1 MDSTLFLKALVI
13 GLSIAAPVG
22 PIGLLCIQ
30 RTLAH
35 GRGIGF
41 LSGLGAALAD
51 AFYGAIGALG
61 VSAAIA
67 SMVAA
72 RVPLA
77 LGGAAFL
84 AWMGVQLLRAPVA
97 TEARQ
102 AADATTPLKA
112 TLSVFVLTLANPMTI
127 LSFVAVF
134 ASISTGHVAGH
145 TLGASQAATMVLG
158 VFLGSALW
166 WLGLSTMVSSVRHKL
181 SAKTM
186 QSINRLSGA
195 ILLGFA
201 VYQLSTLLPR

>member
-1 MDSTLFLKALVI
+1 MDFSLFLKALVI

-35 GRGIGF
+35 GRAIGF

-51 AFYGAIGALG
+51 ACYGAIGAFG
-61 VSAAIA
+61 VSAVIS

-84 AWMGVQLLRAPVA
+84 AWMGVQLLRAPAA
-97 TEARQ
+97 TQAR
-102 AADATTPLKA
+102 AAQDAATPLKA
-112 TLSVFVLTLANPMTI
+112 VLSVFMLTLANPMTI

-134 ASISTGHVAGH
+134 ASIGTGHASSS
-145 TLGASQAATMVLG
+145 GAAVTMVVG
-158 VFLGSALW
+158 VFFGSALW
-166 WLGLSTMVSSVRHKL
+166 WVGLSTVVSMVRHKL
-181 SAKTM
+181 GARVL

-195 ILLGFA
+195 LLLGFA
-201 VYQLSTLLPR
+201 VFQLSALLSR

>member
-1 MDSTLFLKALVI
+1 MDFALFLKALVI

-35 GRGIGF
+35 GRTIGF

-51 AFYGAIGALG
+51 ACYGAIGAFG
-61 VSAAIA
+61 VSAVV
-67 SMVAA
+67 STMVAA

-84 AWMGVQLLRAPVA
+84 AWMGVQLLRAPAA
-97 TEARQ
+97 TQAR
-102 AADATTPLKA
+102 AAEDAATPVKA
-112 TLSVFVLTLANPMTI
+112 LLSVFVLTLANPMTI

-134 ASISTGHVAGH
+134 ASLGSGHVGSGSGS
-145 TLGASQAATMVLG
+145 GAALTMVMG

-166 WLGLSTMVSSVRHKL
+166 WLGLSGIVSMVRHKL
-181 SAKTM
+181 GARVL
-186 QSINRLSGA
+186 QGINKLSGA
-195 ILLGFA
+195 LLLGFA
-201 VYQLSTLLPR
+201 VFQLSTLLSR

>member
-1 MDSTLFLKALVI
+1 MDFSLFLKALVI

-35 GRGIGF
+35 GRAIGF
-41 LSGLGAALAD
+41 FSGLGAALAD
-51 AFYGAIGALG
+51 ACYGAIGAFG
-61 VSAAIA
+61 VSAVIS

-84 AWMGVQLLRAPVA
+84 AWMGVQLLRAPAA
-97 TEARQ
+97 TQAR
-102 AADATTPLKA
+102 AAQDAATPLKA
-112 TLSVFVLTLANPMTI
+112 MLSVFMLTLANPMTI

-134 ASISTGHVAGH
+134 ASIGTGHASSNGS
-145 TLGASQAATMVLG
+145 GAAMTMVAG
-158 VFLGSALW
+158 VFLGSATW
-166 WLGLSTMVSSVRHKL
+166 WLGLSTVVSMVRHRL
-181 SAKTM
+181 GAQVL

-195 ILLGFA
+195 LLLGFA
-201 VYQLSTLLPR
+201 VFQLAALLSR

>member
-1 MDSTLFLKALVI
+1 MDFSLFLKALVI

-35 GRGIGF
+35 GRAIGF
-41 LSGLGAALAD
+41 FSGLGAALAD
-51 AFYGAIGALG
+51 ACYGAIGAFG
-61 VSAAIA
+61 VSAVIS

-84 AWMGVQLLRAPVA
+84 AWMGVQLLRAPAA
-97 TEARQ
+97 TQAR
-102 AADATTPLKA
+102 AAQDAATPLKA
-112 TLSVFVLTLANPMTI
+112 MLSVFMLTLANPMTI

-134 ASISTGHVAGH
+134 ASIGTGHASSSGS
-145 TLGASQAATMVLG
+145 GAAVTMVAG
-158 VFLGSALW
+158 VFLGSAIW
-166 WLGLSTMVSSVRHKL
+166 WLGLSTVVSMVRHRL
-181 SAKTM
+181 GAQVL

-195 ILLGFA
+195 LLLGFA
-201 VYQLSTLLPR
+201 VFQLSALLSR

>member
-1 MDSTLFLKALVI
+1 MDFSLFLKALVI

-35 GRGIGF
+35 GRAIGF
-41 LSGLGAALAD
+41 FSGLGAALAD
-51 AFYGAIGALG
+51 ACYGAIGAFG
-61 VSAAIA
+61 VSAVIS

-84 AWMGVQLLRAPVA
+84 AWMGVQLLRAPAA
-97 TEARQ
+97 TQAR
-102 AADATTPLKA
+102 AAQDAATPLKA
-112 TLSVFVLTLANPMTI
+112 MLSVFMLTLANPMTI

-134 ASISTGHVAGH
+134 ASIGTGHASSSGS
-145 TLGASQAATMVLG
+145 GAAVTMVAG
-158 VFLGSALW
+158 VFLGSAMW
-166 WLGLSTMVSSVRHKL
+166 WLGLSTVVSMVRHRL
-181 SAKTM
+181 GARVL

-195 ILLGFA
+195 LLLGFA
-201 VYQLSTLLPR
+201 VFQLSALLSR

>member
-1 MDSTLFLKALVI
+1 MDFSLFLKALVI

-35 GRGIGF
+35 GRAIGF
-41 LSGLGAALAD
+41 FSGLGAALAD
-51 AFYGAIGALG
+51 ACYGAIGAFG
-61 VSAAIA
+61 VSAVIS

-84 AWMGVQLLRAPVA
+84 AWMGVQLLRAPAA
-97 TEARQ
+97 TQARTAQ
-102 AADATTPLKA
+102 DAATPLKA
-112 TLSVFVLTLANPMTI
+112 MLSVFMLTLANPMTI

-134 ASISTGHVAGH
+134 ASIGTGHASSSGS
-145 TLGASQAATMVLG
+145 GAAVTMVAG
-158 VFLGSALW
+158 VFLGSAIW
-166 WLGLSTMVSSVRHKL
+166 WLGLSTVVSMVRHRL
-181 SAKTM
+181 GARVL

-195 ILLGFA
+195 LLLGFA
-201 VYQLSTLLPR
+201 VFQLSALLSR

>member
-1 MDSTLFLKALVI
+1 MDSALFLKSLFI

-35 GRGIGF
+35 GRTIGF

-51 AFYGAIGALG
+51 ACYGAIGALG
-61 VSAAIA
+61 VSAVIA

-84 AWMGVQLLRAPVA
+84 AWMGIQLLRAPVA
-97 TEARQ
+97 TQARSAQ
-102 AADATTPLKA
+102 DATTPLKA
-112 TLSVFVLTLANPMTI
+112 MLSVFALTLANPMTI
-127 LSFVAVF
+127 LSFIAVF
-134 ASISTGHVAGH
+134 ASVATGHVGGAG
-145 TLGASQAATMVLG
+145 TATSMVLG

-166 WLGLSTMVSSVRHKL
+166 WLGLSTGVSMVRHKL
-181 SAKTM
+181 SARAM
-186 QSINRLSGA
+186 QFINRLSGA
-195 ILLGFA
+195 LLLGFA
-201 VYQLSTLLPR
+201 AYQLSTLLTS

>member
-1 MDSTLFLKALVI
+1 MDFSLFLKALVI

-35 GRGIGF
+35 GRAIGF
-41 LSGLGAALAD
+41 FSGLGAALAD
-51 AFYGAIGALG
+51 ACYGAIGAFG
-61 VSAAIA
+61 VSAVIS

-84 AWMGVQLLRAPVA
+84 AWMGVQLLRAPAA
-97 TEARQ
+97 TQAR
-102 AADATTPLKA
+102 AAQDAATPLKA
-112 TLSVFVLTLANPMTI
+112 MLSVFMLTLANPMTI

-134 ASISTGHVAGH
+134 ASISTGHASSGS
-145 TLGASQAATMVLG
+145 GAAVTMVAG
-158 VFLGSALW
+158 VFLGSAIW
-166 WLGLSTMVSSVRHKL
+166 WLGLSTVVSMVRHRL
-181 SAKTM
+181 GARVL

-195 ILLGFA
+195 LLLGFA
-201 VYQLSTLLPR
+201 VFQLSALLSR

>member
-1 MDSTLFLKALVI
+1 MDFALFFKALVI

-35 GRGIGF
+35 GRAIGF
-41 LSGLGAALAD
+41 FSGLGAALAD

-61 VSAAIA
+61 VSAVI
-67 SMVAA
+67 STMVAA

-97 TEARQ
+97 TTARPAQ
-102 AADATTPLKA
+102 DAATPVKA
-112 TLSVFVLTLANPMTI
+112 MLSVFVLTVANPMTI
-127 LSFVAVF
+127 LSFIAVF
-134 ASISTGHVAGH
+134 ASITTGRVGNDSA
-145 TLGASQAATMVLG
+145 AATMVLG

-166 WLGLSTMVSSVRHKL
+166 WIGLSTAVGSVRHKL
-181 SAKTM
+181 GASAM
-186 QSINRLSGA
+186 RFINRVSGA
-195 ILLGFA
+195 VLLAFA
-201 VYQLSTLLPR
+201 AYQLSALFWR

>member
-1 MDSTLFLKALVI
+1 MDFPLFLTAFVI

-35 GRGIGF
+35 GRAIGF

-51 AFYGAIGALG
+51 ACYGAIGAFGLSAV
-61 VSAAIA
+61 VST
-67 SMVAA
+67 MVAA

-84 AWMGVQLLRAPVA
+84 TWMGVQLLRAPAVA
-97 TEARQ
+97 QAR
-102 AADATTPLKA
+102 AADDAATPLKA
-112 TLSVFVLTLANPMTI
+112 LLSVFVLTLANPMTI

-134 ASISTGHVAGH
+134 ASIGNGHAGSG
-145 TLGASQAATMVLG
+145 TALTMVLG

-166 WLGLSTMVSSVRHKL
+166 WLGLSSIVSMVRHKL
-181 SAKTM
+181 GAHVLRA
-186 QSINRLSGA
+186 INRLSGA
-195 ILLGFA
+195 LLLGFA
-201 VYQLSTLLPR
+201 VFQLSTLMSR

>member
-61 VSAAIA
+61 VSAVIA

-166 WLGLSTMVSSVRHKL
+166 WLGLSTMVSSVRHRL

>member
-1 MDSTLFLKALVI
+1 MDFPLFLKALVI

-35 GRGIGF
+35 GRAIGF

-51 AFYGAIGALG
+51 ACYGAIGAFG
-61 VSAAIA
+61 VSAVV
-67 SMVAA
+67 STMVAA

-97 TEARQ
+97 TQAR
-102 AADATTPLKA
+102 AAEDAATPVKA
-112 TLSVFVLTLANPMTI
+112 LLSVFVLTLANPMTI

-134 ASISTGHVAGH
+134 ASLGSGHVGS
-145 TLGASQAATMVLG
+145 GSVAALTMVLG

-166 WLGLSTMVSSVRHKL
+166 WLGLSSIVSMVRHKL
-181 SAKTM
+181 GARVL
-186 QSINRLSGA
+186 QGINKLSGA
-195 ILLGFA
+195 LLLGFA
-201 VYQLSTLLPR
+201 VFQLSTLLSR

>member
-1 MDSTLFLKALVI
+1 MDFPLFLKALVI

-35 GRGIGF
+35 GRTIGF

-51 AFYGAIGALG
+51 ACYGAIGAFG
-61 VSAAIA
+61 VSAVV
-67 SMVAA
+67 STMVAA

-84 AWMGVQLLRAPVA
+84 AWMGVQLLRAP
-97 TEARQ
+97 
-102 AADATTPLKA
+102 ATTQARAAEDAATPVKA
-112 TLSVFVLTLANPMTI
+112 LLSVFVLTLANPMTI

-134 ASISTGHVAGH
+134 ASLGSGHVGSGG
-145 TLGASQAATMVLG
+145 GAALTMVMG

-166 WLGLSTMVSSVRHKL
+166 WLGLSSIVSMVRHKL
-181 SAKTM
+181 GARVL
-186 QSINRLSGA
+186 QGINKLSGA
-195 ILLGFA
+195 LLLGFA
-201 VYQLSTLLPR
+201 VFQLSTLLSR

>member
-1 MDSTLFLKALVI
+1 MDFPLFFKALVI

-35 GRGIGF
+35 GRAIGF
-41 LSGLGAALAD
+41 MSGLGAALAD

-61 VSAAIA
+61 VSAVIA

-84 AWMGVQLLRAPVA
+84 AWMGVQLLRAPAA
-97 TEARQ
+97 TTARSAQ
-102 AADATTPLKA
+102 DATTPLKA
-112 TLSVFVLTLANPMTI
+112 MLSVFVLTLANPMTV

-134 ASISTGHVAGH
+134 ASIATGHVS
-145 TLGASQAATMVLG
+145 GAPAAATIVLG

-181 SAKTM
+181 GARSM
-186 QSINRLSGA
+186 QFINRLSGTV
-195 ILLGFA
+195 LLGFA
-201 VYQLSTLLPR
+201 AYQLSTLLSR

>member
-1 MDSTLFLKALVI
+1 MDFSLFLKALVI

-35 GRGIGF
+35 GRAIGF
-41 LSGLGAALAD
+41 FSGLGAALAD
-51 AFYGAIGALG
+51 ACYGAIGAFG
-61 VSAAIA
+61 VSAVIS

-84 AWMGVQLLRAPVA
+84 AWMGVQLLRAPAA
-97 TEARQ
+97 TQAR
-102 AADATTPLKA
+102 AAQDAATPLKA
-112 TLSVFVLTLANPMTI
+112 MLSVFMLTLANPMTI

-134 ASISTGHVAGH
+134 ASIGTGHASSSGS
-145 TLGASQAATMVLG
+145 GAAVTMVAG
-158 VFLGSALW
+158 VFLGSAIW
-166 WLGLSTMVSSVRHKL
+166 WLGLSTVVSMVRHRL
-181 SAKTM
+181 GARVL

-195 ILLGFA
+195 LLLGFA
-201 VYQLSTLLPR
+201 VFQLSALLSR

>member
-1 MDSTLFLKALVI
+1 MDFSLFLKALVI

-35 GRGIGF
+35 GRAIGLF
-41 LSGLGAALAD
+41 SGLGAALAD
-51 AFYGAIGALG
+51 ACYGAIGAFG
-61 VSAAIA
+61 VSAVIS

-84 AWMGVQLLRAPVA
+84 GWMGVQLLRAPAA
-97 TEARQ
+97 TQARTAQ
-102 AADATTPLKA
+102 DAATPRKA
-112 TLSVFVLTLANPMTI
+112 MLSVFMLTLANPMTI

-134 ASISTGHVAGH
+134 ASIGSGHASSS
-145 TLGASQAATMVLG
+145 GAAVTMVVG

-166 WLGLSTMVSSVRHKL
+166 WVGLSTAVSMVRHKL
-181 SAKTM
+181 GARVL

-195 ILLGFA
+195 LLLGFA
-201 VYQLSTLLPR
+201 LFQFSALLSR

>member
-35 GRGIGF
+35 GRAIGF

-61 VSAAIA
+61 VSAVIA

-77 LGGAAFL
+77 LGGAVFL

-97 TEARQ
+97 TKARQ

-112 TLSVFVLTLANPMTI
+112 TLSVFFLTLANPMTI

-195 ILLGFA
+195 ILLAFA

>member
-1 MDSTLFLKALVI
+1 MDFSLFLKALVI

-35 GRGIGF
+35 GRAIGF

-51 AFYGAIGALG
+51 ACYGAIGAFG
-61 VSAAIA
+61 VSAVIS

-84 AWMGVQLLRAPVA
+84 AWMGVQLLRTPAA
-97 TEARQ
+97 TQARTAQ
-102 AADATTPLKA
+102 DAATPLKA
-112 TLSVFVLTLANPMTI
+112 MLSVFMLTLANPMTI

-134 ASISTGHVAGH
+134 ASIGTGHAGSSG
-145 TLGASQAATMVLG
+145 GAAAAVTMVVG

-166 WLGLSTMVSSVRHKL
+166 WMGLSTVVSMVRHKL
-181 SAKTM
+181 GARVL

-195 ILLGFA
+195 LLLGFA
-201 VYQLSTLLPR
+201 VFQLSALLSR

>member
-1 MDSTLFLKALVI
+1 MDSALFLKAFVI

-35 GRGIGF
+35 GRIIGF

-51 AFYGAIGALG
+51 ACYGAVGALG
-61 VSAAIA
+61 VSAVIA

-77 LGGAAFL
+77 LAGAAFL

-97 TEARQ
+97 TQARS
-102 AADATTPLKA
+102 AEDATTPLKA
-112 TLSVFVLTLANPMTI
+112 TLSVFLLTLANPMTI

-134 ASISTGHVAGH
+134 ATVSTGHNGGGGGGG
-145 TLGASQAATMVLG
+145 TAATMVLG

-166 WLGLSTMVSSVRHKL
+166 WLGLSTMVSLVRHKL

-195 ILLGFA
+195 ILLAFA

>member
-1 MDSTLFLKALVI
+1 MDFSLFLKALVI

-35 GRGIGF
+35 GRAIGF

-51 AFYGAIGALG
+51 ACYGAIGAFG
-61 VSAAIA
+61 VSALIS

-84 AWMGVQLLRAPVA
+84 AWMGVQLLRAPAA
-97 TEARQ
+97 TQARTAQ
-102 AADATTPLKA
+102 DAATPLKA
-112 TLSVFVLTLANPMTI
+112 MLSVFMLTLANPMTI

-134 ASISTGHVAGH
+134 ASIGTGH
-145 TLGASQAATMVLG
+145 ASGSSSAAVTMVMG
-158 VFLGSALW
+158 VFLGSAVW
-166 WLGLSTMVSSVRHKL
+166 WLGLSTVVSMVRHKL
-181 SAKTM
+181 GARVL

-195 ILLGFA
+195 LLLGFA
-201 VYQLSTLLPR
+201 VFQLSALLSR

>member
-35 GRGIGF
+35 GRAIGF

-51 AFYGAIGALG
+51 ACYGAIGALG
-61 VSAAIA
+61 VSAVIA

-84 AWMGVQLLRAPVA
+84 AWVGVQLLRAPVA

-195 ILLGFA
+195 ILLAFA

>member
-1 MDSTLFLKALVI
+1 MESALFLKALVI

-35 GRGIGF
+35 GRTIGF
-41 LSGLGAALAD
+41 MSGLGAALAD
-51 AFYGAIGALG
+51 ACYGAIGALG
-61 VSAAIA
+61 VSAVIA

-97 TEARQ
+97 TQARSAQ
-102 AADATTPLKA
+102 DATTPLKA
-112 TLSVFVLTLANPMTI
+112 MLSVFLLTLANPMTI
-127 LSFVAVF
+127 LSFIAVF
-134 ASISTGHVAGH
+134 ATVATGHVG
-145 TLGASQAATMVLG
+145 GASAATAMVLG

-166 WLGLSTMVSSVRHKL
+166 WLGLSTMVSMVRHKL
-181 SAKTM
+181 SARAM
-186 QSINRLSGA
+186 QSINRLSGV
-195 ILLGFA
+195 ILVGFA
-201 VYQLSTLLPR
+201 VYQLSTLLVS

>member
-1 MDSTLFLKALVI
+1 MDFPLFFKALVI

-35 GRGIGF
+35 GRAIGF
-41 LSGLGAALAD
+41 MSGLGAALAD

-61 VSAAIA
+61 VSAVIA

-72 RVPLA
+72 RVPLT

-84 AWMGVQLLRAPVA
+84 AWMGVQLLRAPAA
-97 TEARQ
+97 TTARSAQ
-102 AADATTPLKA
+102 DATTPLKA
-112 TLSVFVLTLANPMTI
+112 MLSVFALTLANPMTV

-134 ASISTGHVAGH
+134 ASIATGHVS
-145 TLGASQAATMVLG
+145 GAPAAATMVLG

-181 SAKTM
+181 GARSM
-186 QSINRLSGA
+186 QFINRLSGSV
-195 ILLGFA
+195 LLGFA
-201 VYQLSTLLPR
+201 VYQLSTLLAR

>member
-1 MDSTLFLKALVI
+1 MDSTLLLKSLVI

-35 GRGIGF
+35 GRAIGF
-41 LSGLGAALAD
+41 ASGLGAALAD
-51 AFYGAIGALG
+51 ALYGAIGALG
-61 VSAAIA
+61 VSAVVS

-84 AWMGVQLLRAPVA
+84 AWMGVGLLRTPAVA
-97 TEARQ
+97 TAR
-102 AADATTPLKA
+102 AAQDTATPVRA
-112 TLSVFVLTLANPMTI
+112 MLSVFVLTLANPMTI

-134 ASISTGHVAGH
+134 ASIAAGH
-145 TLGASQAATMVLG
+145 AASAGGAATMVLG

-166 WLGLSTMVSSVRHKL
+166 WLGLSTAVSSVRHRL
-181 SAKTM
+181 GTRTM
-186 QSINRLSGA
+186 TVINRLSGA
-195 ILLGFA
+195 VLLAFA
-201 VYQLSTLLPR
+201 AWQLSTLLVR

>member
-1 MDSTLFLKALVI
+1 MDFPLFLKALVI

-35 GRGIGF
+35 GRAIGF

-51 AFYGAIGALG
+51 ACYGAIGAFG
-61 VSAAIA
+61 VSAVV
-67 SMVAA
+67 STMVAA

-84 AWMGVQLLRAPVA
+84 AWMGVQLLRAPAA
-97 TEARQ
+97 TQAR
-102 AADATTPLKA
+102 AAEDAATPVKA
-112 TLSVFVLTLANPMTI
+112 LLSVFVLTLANPMTI

-134 ASISTGHVAGH
+134 ASLGSGHVGSGS
-145 TLGASQAATMVLG
+145 GAALTMVLG

-166 WLGLSTMVSSVRHKL
+166 WLGLSGVVSMVRHKL
-181 SAKTM
+181 GARVL
-186 QSINRLSGA
+186 QGINKLSGA
-195 ILLGFA
+195 LLLGFA
-201 VYQLSTLLPR
+201 VFQLSTLLSR

>member
-1 MDSTLFLKALVI
+1 MDFSLFLKALVI

-35 GRGIGF
+35 GRAIGF

-51 AFYGAIGALG
+51 ACYGAIGAFG
-61 VSAAIA
+61 VSAVIS

-84 AWMGVQLLRAPVA
+84 AWMGVQLLRAPAA
-97 TEARQ
+97 TQARTAED
-102 AADATTPLKA
+102 AATPRKA
-112 TLSVFVLTLANPMTI
+112 MLSVFMLTLANPMTI

-134 ASISTGHVAGH
+134 ASIGTGHASSS
-145 TLGASQAATMVLG
+145 GAAVTMVVG
-158 VFLGSALW
+158 VFLGSAMW
-166 WLGLSTMVSSVRHKL
+166 WLGLSTAVSMVRHKL
-181 SAKTM
+181 GARVL

-195 ILLGFA
+195 LLLGFA
-201 VYQLSTLLPR
+201 VFQLSALLSR

>member
-1 MDSTLFLKALVI
+1 MDSTLLLKSLVI

-35 GRGIGF
+35 GRAIGF
-41 LSGLGAALAD
+41 ASGLGAALAD
-51 AFYGAIGALG
+51 ALYGAIGALG
-61 VSAAIA
+61 VSAVVS

-84 AWMGVQLLRAPVA
+84 AWMGVGLLRTPAVA
-97 TEARQ
+97 TAR
-102 AADATTPLKA
+102 AAQDTATPVRA
-112 TLSVFVLTLANPMTI
+112 MLSVFLLTLANPMTI

-134 ASISTGHVAGH
+134 ASIAAGH
-145 TLGASQAATMVLG
+145 AASAGGAATMVLG

-166 WLGLSTMVSSVRHKL
+166 WPSLSTAVSSVRHRL
-181 SAKTM
+181 GTRTM
-186 QSINRLSGA
+186 TVINRLSGA
-195 ILLGFA
+195 VLLAFA
-201 VYQLSTLLPR
+201 AWQLSTLLVR